1 VIPRTFSRRAL
12 LVVTSLGLLASASS
26 CVDVQ
31 PADRKQAHDGGPRQ
45 ATAPSNGYNDAIA
58 WRALD
63 EGLAEAKNLG
73 RPLMLLVH
81 ASWCGKCKALK
92 PSFADDDLAA
102 LSEQFVMVNV
112 DQDHVPR
119 STEFAPDGTYVP
131 RIVFLDPQS
140 GRPDS
145 SLLNENRN
153 RYVYYY
159 GPGDDLVGVMR
170 KALDRYGRT

>member
-1 VIPRTFSRRAL
+1 MFPRSA
-12 LVVTSLGLLASASS
+12 LVVGALGLFTAAS

-31 PADRKQAHDGGPRQ
+31 PSERERPTGSSEERR

-63 EGLAEAKNLG
+63 EGLAEARSLG

-92 PSFADDDLAA
+92 PRFADDDIAA
-102 LSEQFVMVNV
+102 LSEHFVMVNV

-140 GRPDS
+140 GRPDA
-145 SLLNENRN
+145 SLLNETRS